1 MKTAFIFSGQGSQLI
16 GMGRDFYDNFK
27 PAKET
32 FQTIDEALNRK
43 LTDIIFNS
51 TPEKLTLTINAQ
63 PALMAVSMAIINTI
77 KAETGKSLDSLCD
90 YAAGHSLGEY
100 SALCAAKSISLT
112 DTAKLLHVRSTS
124 MQEACPEGEGSMAA
138 CINIPLQKL
147 EEILEDINKIN
158 LCQIANDNIEGQ
170 IVISGKVDAIDYA
183 ISIIKDLGYKAIKLK
198 VSTPFHCSLM
208 KPAGNKMQL
217 ALDKT
222 VINKPIIPVIQ
233 NYTAKPAT
241 NPLEIKQ
248 NLILQICGRVRWRE
262 TLELF
267 NTLEITHI
275 VEIGAGNVLTNM
287 LRKINYP
294 FKLSNISNIE
304 ELQNFLDNVNK

>member
-1 MKTAFIFSGQGSQLI
+1 MKTAFIFPGQGSQLI
-16 GMGRDFYDNFK
+16 GMGKDFYDNFK

-32 FQTIDEALNRK
+32 FQVVNEVLNRK
-43 LTDIIFNS
+43 LTDIIFNGPS
-51 TPEKLTLTINAQ
+51 EELTLTTNAQ
-63 PALMAVSMAIINTI
+63 PALMAVSMAIINII
-77 KAETGKSLDSLCD
+77 KAETGKNLNSLCD

-100 SALCAAKSISLT
+100 SALCSTESIRLET
-112 DTAKLLHVRSTS
+112 AAKLLHIRSTS

-170 IVISGKVDAIDYA
+170 IVISGKTTAIDHA
-183 ISIIKDLGYKAIKLK
+183 ISIIKDLGYKVIKLQ
-198 VSTPFHCSLM
+198 VSAPFHCSLM
-208 KPAGNKMQL
+208 KPAEEKMRV
-217 ALDKT
+217 ALDKS

-233 NYTAKPAT
+233 NYTAKPT
-241 NPLEIKQ
+241 RDPTEIKQ
-248 NLILQICGRVRWRE
+248 NLILHICRRVRWRE
-262 TLELF
+262 TLKIF
-267 NTLEITHI
+267 NQLDVTHI

-294 FKLSNISNIE
+294 YKLSNISNLE
-304 ELQNFLDNVNK
+304 ELQNFLDNVSK